1 MKELQTIDET
11 LKYLQFDNWE
21 QSEPGLSRSYELL
34 GLLGNP
40 QEKLKFVHIAGTNGK
55 GSTAAMLASVL
66 QSAGYRTGLYTSPH
80 LLRFH
85 ERMRVN
91 GEEIDDNSLISLTN
105 TVRNAAERMSEMPT
119 GFEIMTAI
127 AFLYFVQEQCD
138 IVALEVGLG
147 GRMDSTNVIPAPEV
161 CVVANIGLE
170 HTAIL
175 GDTVEKIAAE
185 KCGIIKHGSHAV
197 LFGQSEGV
205 ENVAREK
212 CAQEDVALTITAQEK
227 LERISS
233 SLDGQAFKYR
243 GRGPYHL
250 RLLGEYQLLNALT
263 VIDVC
268 NALRSRGWDK
278 LTDEAIDEGLSH
290 AQWPGRLELLRRGPD
305 FIVDGAHN
313 PQCVDALM
321 DSLAALYGDKK
332 LIFLTGVL
340 RDKDWQQ
347 MLRRALPLAKA
358 FVVIT
363 PPSARALDE
372 NELAGWLNAQGVPAI
387 PAADTDDGVR
397 RALAQAG
404 AAEVRV
410 QRHAGRVDD
419 RAQRRQ
425 LLFLCTCQNA
435 RAEYACLRQ
444 RGKAAAHFVSQRVQL
459 LAHALAQQHRRQ
471 RRHLELVPTEQL
483 VHPRDGTKQIFFHAF
498 PSPRP
503 TRSASGTSS
512 PVCLYPIRKAFARQ
526 EKPEPFAESAMQ
538 FWFFYC
544 SQERGS
550 SRGRKFSILENF
562 CLFGTAS
569 CRGVPASS
577 PVEIKYGKLEV
588 VDLKKWFSS
597 NLSSRIVLL
606 D

>member
-1 MKELQTIDET
+1 MNNVKELQTIEET

-21 QSEPGLSRSYELL
+21 QSEPGLARSSELL
-34 GLLGNP
+34 SLLGDP
-40 QEKLKFVHIAGTNGK
+40 QKKLKFVHIAGTNGK

-91 GEEIDDNSLISLTN
+91 GKEIDDKSLIALTN
-105 TVRNAAERMSEMPT
+105 TVRNAAEQMSEMPT

-138 IVALEVGLG
+138 IVSLEVGLG

-185 KCGIIKHGSHAV
+185 KCGIIKHGAHAV

-233 SLDGQAFKYR
+233 SLDGQEFKYR

-290 AQWPGRLELLRRGPD
+290 AQWPGRLELLRRRPD

-372 NELAGWLNAQGVPAI
+372 NELAAWLNAQGVQAVPAK
-387 PAADTDDGVR
+387 DTDDGVR
-397 RALAQAG
+397 RVLALAGEDDAICSWG
-404 AAEVRV
+404 SLYFTGEVR
-410 QRHAGRVDD
+410 RV
-419 RAQRRQ
+419 
-425 LLFLCTCQNA
+425 L
-435 RAEYACLRQ
+435 
-444 RGKAAAHFVSQRVQL
+444 
-459 LAHALAQQHRRQ
+459 
-471 RRHLELVPTEQL
+471 TEQ
-483 VHPRDGTKQIFFHAF
+483 
-498 PSPRP
+498 
-503 TRSASGTSS
+503 
-512 PVCLYPIRKAFARQ
+512 
-526 EKPEPFAESAMQ
+526 
-538 FWFFYC
+538 
-544 SQERGS
+544 
-550 SRGRKFSILENF
+550 
-562 CLFGTAS
+562 
-569 CRGVPASS
+569 
-577 PVEIKYGKLEV
+577 
-588 VDLKKWFSS
+588 
-597 NLSSRIVLL
+597 
-606 D
+606 

>member
-1 MKELQTIDET
+1 MNNVKDLQTIEET

-21 QSEPGLSRSYELL
+21 QSAPGLARSRELL

-40 QEKLKFVHIAGTNGK
+40 EKKLKFVHIAGTNGK

-66 QSAGYRTGLYTSPH
+66 QRAGYRTGLYTSPH

-105 TVRNAAERMSEMPT
+105 TVRNAAESMSELPT

-138 IVALEVGLG
+138 IVSLEVGLG

-170 HTAIL
+170 HTSIL

-185 KCGIIKHGSHAV
+185 KCGIIKHGAHAV

-212 CAQEDVALTITAQEK
+212 CAQEGVALTITAQEK

-233 SLDGQAFKYR
+233 SLDGQEFKYR
-243 GRGPYHL
+243 SRGPYHL

-372 NELAGWLNAQGVPAI
+372 NELAAWLNAQGVQAVPAK
-387 PAADTDDGVR
+387 DTDDGVR
-397 RALAQAG
+397 RALALAG
-404 AAEVRV
+404 EDDAICSWGSLYFTGEVR
-410 QRHAGRVDD
+410 RV
-419 RAQRRQ
+419 
-425 LLFLCTCQNA
+425 L
-435 RAEYACLRQ
+435 
-444 RGKAAAHFVSQRVQL
+444 
-459 LAHALAQQHRRQ
+459 
-471 RRHLELVPTEQL
+471 TEQ
-483 VHPRDGTKQIFFHAF
+483 
-498 PSPRP
+498 
-503 TRSASGTSS
+503 
-512 PVCLYPIRKAFARQ
+512 
-526 EKPEPFAESAMQ
+526 
-538 FWFFYC
+538 
-544 SQERGS
+544 
-550 SRGRKFSILENF
+550 
-562 CLFGTAS
+562 
-569 CRGVPASS
+569 
-577 PVEIKYGKLEV
+577 
-588 VDLKKWFSS
+588 
-597 NLSSRIVLL
+597 
-606 D
+606 

>member
-1 MKELQTIDET
+1 MNNVKELQTIEET
-11 LKYLQFDNWE
+11 LRYLQFDNWE
-21 QSEPGLSRSYELL
+21 QSAPGLARSYELL
-34 GLLGNP
+34 GLLGDP
-40 QEKLKFVHIAGTNGK
+40 QKKLKFVHIAGTNGK

-91 GEEIDDNSLISLTN
+91 GKEIDDTSLISLTN

-127 AFLYFVQEQCD
+127 AFLYFVQERCD
-138 IVALEVGLG
+138 IVSLEVGLG

-185 KCGIIKHGSHAV
+185 KCGIIKHGAHAV

-233 SLDGQAFKYR
+233 SLDGQEFKYR

-372 NELAGWLNAQGVPAI
+372 NELAAWLNAQGVQAVPAK
-387 PAADTDDGVR
+387 DTDDGVR
-397 RALAQAG
+397 RALELAG
-404 AAEVRV
+404 EDDAICSWGSLYFTGEVR
-410 QRHAGRVDD
+410 RV
-419 RAQRRQ
+419 
-425 LLFLCTCQNA
+425 L
-435 RAEYACLRQ
+435 
-444 RGKAAAHFVSQRVQL
+444 
-459 LAHALAQQHRRQ
+459 
-471 RRHLELVPTEQL
+471 TEQ
-483 VHPRDGTKQIFFHAF
+483 
-498 PSPRP
+498 
-503 TRSASGTSS
+503 
-512 PVCLYPIRKAFARQ
+512 
-526 EKPEPFAESAMQ
+526 
-538 FWFFYC
+538 
-544 SQERGS
+544 
-550 SRGRKFSILENF
+550 
-562 CLFGTAS
+562 
-569 CRGVPASS
+569 
-577 PVEIKYGKLEV
+577 
-588 VDLKKWFSS
+588 
-597 NLSSRIVLL
+597 
-606 D
+606 

>member
-1 MKELQTIDET
+1 MNNVKDLQTIEET

-21 QSEPGLSRSYELL
+21 QSTPGLARSRELL

-40 QEKLKFVHIAGTNGK
+40 EQKLKFVHIAGTNGK

-66 QSAGYRTGLYTSPH
+66 RRAGYRTGLYTSPH

-91 GEEIDDNSLISLTN
+91 GEEIDDESLISLTN
-105 TVRNAAERMSEMPT
+105 TVRNAAESMSEMPT

-138 IVALEVGLG
+138 IVSLEVGLG

-161 CVVANIGLE
+161 CVVMNIGLE

-175 GDTVEKIAAE
+175 GDTLEKIAAE
-185 KCGIIKHGSHAV
+185 KCGIIKRGAHAV
-197 LFGQSEGV
+197 LFGQTEGV
-205 ENVAREK
+205 EAVAREK
-212 CAQEDVALTITAQEK
+212 CTQEGVTLTVTAQEK

-233 SLDGQAFKYR
+233 SLDGQVFKYR

-263 VIDVC
+263 VIDTC
-268 NALRSRGWDK
+268 TALRSRGWEK
-278 LTDEAIDEGLSH
+278 LTDEAIDSGLS
-290 AQWPGRLELLRRGPD
+290 AARWPGRLELLRRSPD

-321 DSLAALYGDKK
+321 DSLAALYSGKK

-372 NELAGWLNAQGVPAI
+372 NELAGWLRAQGIEAI
-387 PAADTDDGVR
+387 PAAGTDDGVR
-397 RALAQAG
+397 RALAIAG
-404 AAEVRV
+404 KDDAICSWGSLYFTGEVR
-410 QRHAGRVDD
+410 
-419 RAQRRQ
+419 
-425 LLFLCTCQNA
+425 
-435 RAEYACLRQ
+435 
-444 RGKAAAHFVSQRVQL
+444 KAL
-459 LAHALAQQHRRQ
+459 
-471 RRHLELVPTEQL
+471 TEQ
-483 VHPRDGTKQIFFHAF
+483 
-498 PSPRP
+498 
-503 TRSASGTSS
+503 
-512 PVCLYPIRKAFARQ
+512 
-526 EKPEPFAESAMQ
+526 
-538 FWFFYC
+538 
-544 SQERGS
+544 
-550 SRGRKFSILENF
+550 
-562 CLFGTAS
+562 
-569 CRGVPASS
+569 
-577 PVEIKYGKLEV
+577 
-588 VDLKKWFSS
+588 
-597 NLSSRIVLL
+597 
-606 D
+606 

>member
-1 MKELQTIDET
+1 MNNVKELQTIEET
-11 LKYLQFDNWE
+11 LRYLQFDNWE
-21 QSEPGLSRSYELL
+21 QSAPGLARSRELL

-40 QEKLKFVHIAGTNGK
+40 ERDLKFVHIAGTNGK

-91 GEEIDDNSLISLTN
+91 GKEIDDKSLISLTN
-105 TVRNAAERMSEMPT
+105 TVRNAAERMHEMPT

-127 AFLYFVQEQCD
+127 AFLYFAQERCD
-138 IVALEVGLG
+138 IVSLEVGLG

-185 KCGIIKHGSHAV
+185 KCGIIKRGAHAV

-205 ENVAREK
+205 ERVAREK
-212 CAQEDVALTITAQEK
+212 CAQEGVPLTVTARQK
-227 LERISS
+227 LERVSS
-233 SLDGQAFKYR
+233 SLDGQVFRYR

-268 NALRSRGWDK
+268 DALRSRGWDR
-278 LTDEAIDEGLSH
+278 LTDGTVDQGLSA
-290 AQWPGRLELLRRGPD
+290 AQWPGRLELLRRRPD

-321 DSLAALYGDKK
+321 DSLAALYGGKK

-358 FVVIT
+358 FVVIM
-363 PPSARALDE
+363 PPSARALNE
-372 NELAGWLNAQGVPAI
+372 NELAAWLTSQGVQAI
-387 PAADTDDGVR
+387 PARDTDDGVR
-397 RALAQAG
+397 RALELALEDDAICSWG
-404 AAEVRV
+404 SLYFTGEVR
-410 QRHAGRVDD
+410 RV
-419 RAQRRQ
+419 
-425 LLFLCTCQNA
+425 L
-435 RAEYACLRQ
+435 
-444 RGKAAAHFVSQRVQL
+444 
-459 LAHALAQQHRRQ
+459 
-471 RRHLELVPTEQL
+471 TEQ
-483 VHPRDGTKQIFFHAF
+483 
-498 PSPRP
+498 
-503 TRSASGTSS
+503 
-512 PVCLYPIRKAFARQ
+512 
-526 EKPEPFAESAMQ
+526 
-538 FWFFYC
+538 
-544 SQERGS
+544 
-550 SRGRKFSILENF
+550 
-562 CLFGTAS
+562 
-569 CRGVPASS
+569 
-577 PVEIKYGKLEV
+577 
-588 VDLKKWFSS
+588 
-597 NLSSRIVLL
+597 
-606 D
+606 

>member
-1 MKELQTIDET
+1 MNNVKELQTIEET

-40 QEKLKFVHIAGTNGK
+40 QEKLRFVHIAGTNGK

-85 ERMRVN
+85 ERMRVD
-91 GEEIDDNSLISLTN
+91 GREIDDASLIALTN
-105 TVRNAAERMSEMPT
+105 TVRAAAEGMSEMPT

-161 CVVANIGLE
+161 CVVTNIGLE

-175 GDTVEKIAAE
+175 GDTLEKIATE
-185 KCGIIKHGSHAV
+185 KCGIIKHGANAV

-212 CAQEDVALTITAQEK
+212 CAQEDVPLTITAQSE
-227 LERISS
+227 LSRISS
-233 SLDGQAFKYR
+233 SLDGQVFRYR
-243 GRGPYHL
+243 AHGPFHL

-268 NALRSRGWDK
+268 FALRERGWDK
-278 LTDEAIDEGLSH
+278 LTDAAIDQGLST
-290 AQWPGRLELLRRGPD
+290 AQWPGRLELLRRSPD

-313 PQCVDALM
+313 PQCADALM
-321 DSLAALYGDKK
+321 DSLSSLYGDKK

-372 NELAGWLNAQGVPAI
+372 NELAAWLNAQGVPAI

-397 RALAQAG
+397 RALAMAG
-404 AAEVRV
+404 KDDAICSWGSLYFTGEVR
-410 QRHAGRVDD
+410 
-419 RAQRRQ
+419 RA
-425 LLFLCTCQNA
+425 L
-435 RAEYACLRQ
+435 
-444 RGKAAAHFVSQRVQL
+444 S
-459 LAHALAQQHRRQ
+459 
-471 RRHLELVPTEQL
+471 EQ
-483 VHPRDGTKQIFFHAF
+483 
-498 PSPRP
+498 
-503 TRSASGTSS
+503 
-512 PVCLYPIRKAFARQ
+512 
-526 EKPEPFAESAMQ
+526 
-538 FWFFYC
+538 
-544 SQERGS
+544 
-550 SRGRKFSILENF
+550 
-562 CLFGTAS
+562 
-569 CRGVPASS
+569 
-577 PVEIKYGKLEV
+577 
-588 VDLKKWFSS
+588 
-597 NLSSRIVLL
+597 
-606 D
+606 

>member
-1 MKELQTIDET
+1 MNNVKDLQTIEET

-21 QSEPGLSRSYELL
+21 QSAPGLARSRELL

-40 QEKLKFVHIAGTNGK
+40 EQKLKFVHIAGTNGK

-66 QSAGYRTGLYTSPH
+66 QRAGYRTGLYTSPH

-105 TVRNAAERMSEMPT
+105 TVRSAAESMSELPT

-138 IVALEVGLG
+138 IVSLEVGLG

-185 KCGIIKHGSHAV
+185 KCGIIKHGAHAV

-227 LERISS
+227 LERIS
-233 SLDGQAFKYR
+233 LDGQEFKYR

-372 NELAGWLNAQGVPAI
+372 NELAAWLNAQGVQAVPAK
-387 PAADTDDGVR
+387 DTDDGVR
-397 RALAQAG
+397 RALALAG
-404 AAEVRV
+404 EDDAICSWGSLYFTGEVR
-410 QRHAGRVDD
+410 RV
-419 RAQRRQ
+419 
-425 LLFLCTCQNA
+425 L
-435 RAEYACLRQ
+435 
-444 RGKAAAHFVSQRVQL
+444 
-459 LAHALAQQHRRQ
+459 
-471 RRHLELVPTEQL
+471 TEQ
-483 VHPRDGTKQIFFHAF
+483 
-498 PSPRP
+498 
-503 TRSASGTSS
+503 
-512 PVCLYPIRKAFARQ
+512 
-526 EKPEPFAESAMQ
+526 
-538 FWFFYC
+538 
-544 SQERGS
+544 
-550 SRGRKFSILENF
+550 
-562 CLFGTAS
+562 
-569 CRGVPASS
+569 
-577 PVEIKYGKLEV
+577 
-588 VDLKKWFSS
+588 
-597 NLSSRIVLL
+597 
-606 D
+606 

>member
-1 MKELQTIDET
+1 MNNVKELQTIEET

-21 QSEPGLSRSYELL
+21 QSEPGLARSSDLLSLL
-34 GLLGNP
+34 GDP
-40 QEKLKFVHIAGTNGK
+40 QKKLKFVHIAGTNGK

-66 QSAGYRTGLYTSPH
+66 QNAGYRTGLYTSPH

-91 GEEIDDNSLISLTN
+91 GKEIDDKSLIALTN
-105 TVRNAAERMSEMPT
+105 TVRNAAEQMSEMPT

-138 IVALEVGLG
+138 IVSLEVGLG

-175 GDTVEKIAAE
+175 GDTVEKIAVE
-185 KCGIIKHGSHAV
+185 KCGIIKHGAHAV

-212 CAQEDVALTITAQEK
+212 CAQEGVALTITVQEK

-233 SLDGQAFKYR
+233 SLDGQVFKYR

-268 NALRSRGWDK
+268 SALRSRGWDK
-278 LTDEAIDEGLSH
+278 LTDAAIDTGLSI
-290 AQWPGRLELLRRGPD
+290 AQWPGRLELLRRRPD

-321 DSLAALYGDKK
+321 DSLAALYGSKK

-372 NELAGWLNAQGVPAI
+372 NELAAWLTSQGVQAI
-387 PAADTDDGVR
+387 PAKDTDDGVR
-397 RALAQAG
+397 RALALADEDDAICSWG
-404 AAEVRV
+404 SLYFTGEVR
-410 QRHAGRVDD
+410 RV
-419 RAQRRQ
+419 
-425 LLFLCTCQNA
+425 L
-435 RAEYACLRQ
+435 
-444 RGKAAAHFVSQRVQL
+444 
-459 LAHALAQQHRRQ
+459 
-471 RRHLELVPTEQL
+471 TE
-483 VHPRDGTKQIFFHAF
+483 P
-498 PSPRP
+498 
-503 TRSASGTSS
+503 
-512 PVCLYPIRKAFARQ
+512 
-526 EKPEPFAESAMQ
+526 
-538 FWFFYC
+538 
-544 SQERGS
+544 
-550 SRGRKFSILENF
+550 
-562 CLFGTAS
+562 
-569 CRGVPASS
+569 
-577 PVEIKYGKLEV
+577 
-588 VDLKKWFSS
+588 
-597 NLSSRIVLL
+597 
-606 D
+606 

>member
-1 MKELQTIDET
+1 MKELQTIEET

-21 QSEPGLSRSYELL
+21 QSPPGLARSRALLALL
-34 GLLGNP
+34 GDP
-40 QEKLKFVHIAGTNGK
+40 QKKLKFVHIAGTNGK

-91 GEEIDDNSLISLTN
+91 GREIDDESLIALTN
-105 TVRNAAERMSEMPT
+105 TVRNAAAQMQEMPT

-127 AFLYFVQEQCD
+127 AFLYFVQERCG
-138 IVALEVGLG
+138 IVSLEVGLG

-185 KCGIIKHGSHAV
+185 KCGIIKRGAHAV
-197 LFGQSEGV
+197 LFRQSEGV

-212 CAQEDVALTITAQEK
+212 CAQEGVPLTITAPEK

-233 SLDGQAFKYR
+233 SLDGQVFRYR
-243 GRGPYHL
+243 GRGPFHL

-268 NALRSRGWDK
+268 SALRARGWDR
-278 LTDEAIDEGLSH
+278 LTDGAIDEGLSA
-290 AQWPGRLELLRRGPD
+290 AQWPGRLELLRRHPD

-321 DSLAALYGDKK
+321 DSLAALYGGKK

-372 NELAGWLNAQGVPAI
+372 NELAAWLTAQGVQAV
-387 PAADTDDGVR
+387 PAAGPGDGVR
-397 RALAQAG
+397 RALALADG
-404 AAEVRV
+404 DDAICSWGSLYFTGEVR
-410 QRHAGRVDD
+410 
-419 RAQRRQ
+419 RA
-425 LLFLCTCQNA
+425 L
-435 RAEYACLRQ
+435 
-444 RGKAAAHFVSQRVQL
+444 
-459 LAHALAQQHRRQ
+459 
-471 RRHLELVPTEQL
+471 TEQ
-483 VHPRDGTKQIFFHAF
+483 
-498 PSPRP
+498 
-503 TRSASGTSS
+503 
-512 PVCLYPIRKAFARQ
+512 
-526 EKPEPFAESAMQ
+526 
-538 FWFFYC
+538 
-544 SQERGS
+544 
-550 SRGRKFSILENF
+550 
-562 CLFGTAS
+562 
-569 CRGVPASS
+569 
-577 PVEIKYGKLEV
+577 
-588 VDLKKWFSS
+588 
-597 NLSSRIVLL
+597 
-606 D
+606 

>member
-1 MKELQTIDET
+1 MNNVKDLQTIEET

-21 QSEPGLSRSYELL
+21 QSAPGLARSRELL

-40 QEKLKFVHIAGTNGK
+40 EKKLKFVHIAGTNGK

-66 QSAGYRTGLYTSPH
+66 QRAGYRTGLYTSPH

-91 GEEIDDNSLISLTN
+91 GEEIDDESLISLTN
-105 TVRNAAERMSEMPT
+105 TVRNAAEGMSEMPT

-138 IVALEVGLG
+138 IVSLEVGLG

-185 KCGIIKHGSHAV
+185 KCVINKHGSHAV
-197 LFGQSEGV
+197 RFGQSEGV

-233 SLDGQAFKYR
+233 SLDGQEFKYR

-372 NELAGWLNAQGVPAI
+372 NELAAWLNAQGVQAVPAK
-387 PAADTDDGVR
+387 DTDDGVR
-397 RALAQAG
+397 RALVLAG
-404 AAEVRV
+404 EDDAICSWGSLYFTGEVR
-410 QRHAGRVDD
+410 RV
-419 RAQRRQ
+419 
-425 LLFLCTCQNA
+425 L
-435 RAEYACLRQ
+435 
-444 RGKAAAHFVSQRVQL
+444 
-459 LAHALAQQHRRQ
+459 
-471 RRHLELVPTEQL
+471 TEQ
-483 VHPRDGTKQIFFHAF
+483 
-498 PSPRP
+498 
-503 TRSASGTSS
+503 
-512 PVCLYPIRKAFARQ
+512 
-526 EKPEPFAESAMQ
+526 
-538 FWFFYC
+538 
-544 SQERGS
+544 
-550 SRGRKFSILENF
+550 
-562 CLFGTAS
+562 
-569 CRGVPASS
+569 
-577 PVEIKYGKLEV
+577 
-588 VDLKKWFSS
+588 
-597 NLSSRIVLL
+597 
-606 D
+606 

>member
-1 MKELQTIDET
+1 MNNVKELQTIEET

-21 QSEPGLSRSYELL
+21 QSEPGLARSSELL
-34 GLLGNP
+34 SLLGDP
-40 QEKLKFVHIAGTNGK
+40 QKKLKFVHIAGTNGK

-105 TVRNAAERMSEMPT
+105 TVRNAAESMSEMPT

-127 AFLYFVQEQCD
+127 AFLYFVQEQCN
-138 IVALEVGLG
+138 IVSLEVGLG

-185 KCGIIKHGSHAV
+185 KCGIIKHGAHAV

-233 SLDGQAFKYR
+233 SLDGQEFKYR

-372 NELAGWLNAQGVPAI
+372 NELAAWLNAQGVQAVPAK
-387 PAADTDDGVR
+387 DTDDGVR
-397 RALAQAG
+397 RALALAG
-404 AAEVRV
+404 EDDAICSWGSLYFTGEVR
-410 QRHAGRVDD
+410 RV
-419 RAQRRQ
+419 
-425 LLFLCTCQNA
+425 L
-435 RAEYACLRQ
+435 
-444 RGKAAAHFVSQRVQL
+444 
-459 LAHALAQQHRRQ
+459 
-471 RRHLELVPTEQL
+471 TEQ
-483 VHPRDGTKQIFFHAF
+483 
-498 PSPRP
+498 
-503 TRSASGTSS
+503 
-512 PVCLYPIRKAFARQ
+512 
-526 EKPEPFAESAMQ
+526 
-538 FWFFYC
+538 
-544 SQERGS
+544 
-550 SRGRKFSILENF
+550 
-562 CLFGTAS
+562 
-569 CRGVPASS
+569 
-577 PVEIKYGKLEV
+577 
-588 VDLKKWFSS
+588 
-597 NLSSRIVLL
+597 
-606 D
+606 

>member
-1 MKELQTIDET
+1 MNNVKELQTIEET

-21 QSEPGLSRSYELL
+21 QSEPGLARSSELL

-40 QEKLKFVHIAGTNGK
+40 EKKLKFVHIAGTNGK

-66 QSAGYRTGLYTSPH
+66 QRAGYRTGLYTSPH

-85 ERMRVN
+85 ERMSVN
-91 GEEIDDNSLISLTN
+91 GREIDDKSLIALTN
-105 TVRNAAERMSEMPT
+105 TVRNAAEQMSEMPT

-138 IVALEVGLG
+138 IVSLEVGLG

-185 KCGIIKHGSHAV
+185 KCGIIKHGAHAV

-233 SLDGQAFKYR
+233 SLDGQEFKYR

-372 NELAGWLNAQGVPAI
+372 NELAAWLNKQGVQAI
-387 PAADTDDGVR
+387 PAKDTDDGVR
-397 RALAQAG
+397 RALALAG
-404 AAEVRV
+404 EDDAICSWGSLYFTGEVR
-410 QRHAGRVDD
+410 RV
-419 RAQRRQ
+419 
-425 LLFLCTCQNA
+425 L
-435 RAEYACLRQ
+435 
-444 RGKAAAHFVSQRVQL
+444 
-459 LAHALAQQHRRQ
+459 
-471 RRHLELVPTEQL
+471 TE
-483 VHPRDGTKQIFFHAF
+483 P
-498 PSPRP
+498 
-503 TRSASGTSS
+503 
-512 PVCLYPIRKAFARQ
+512 
-526 EKPEPFAESAMQ
+526 
-538 FWFFYC
+538 
-544 SQERGS
+544 
-550 SRGRKFSILENF
+550 
-562 CLFGTAS
+562 
-569 CRGVPASS
+569 
-577 PVEIKYGKLEV
+577 
-588 VDLKKWFSS
+588 
-597 NLSSRIVLL
+597 
-606 D
+606 

>member
-1 MKELQTIDET
+1 MNELQTIEET
-11 LKYLQFDNWE
+11 LKYLQFDNWA
-21 QSEPGLSRSYELL
+21 QSEPGLARSYELL

-40 QEKLKFVHIAGTNGK
+40 EKKLHFVHIAGTNGK

-91 GEEIDDNSLISLTN
+91 GREIDDRSLIALTN
-105 TVRNAAERMSEMPT
+105 TVRAAAAQMRETPT

-127 AFLYFVQEQCD
+127 AFLYFVQEQCG

-161 CVVANIGLE
+161 CAVTNIGLE

-175 GDTVEKIAAE
+175 GDTLEKIAAE
-185 KCGIIKHGSHAV
+185 KCGIIKRGAHAV

-205 ENVAREK
+205 EAVAREK
-212 CAQEDVALTITAQEK
+212 CVQEGVPLTVTAK
-227 LERISS
+227 DALERVSS
-233 SLDGQAFKYR
+233 SLDGQVFTYR

-263 VIDVC
+263 VLDIC
-268 NALRSRGWDK
+268 AALRARGWDR
-278 LTDEAIDEGLSH
+278 LTDEAIDAGLSA
-290 AQWPGRLELLRRGPD
+290 AQWPGRLELLRRHPD

-321 DSLAALYGDKK
+321 DSLAALYGGKK

-372 NELAGWLNAQGVPAI
+372 SELAAWLRAQGTEAV

-397 RALAQAG
+397 RALSMAG
-404 AAEVRV
+404 ADDAICSWGSLYFTGEVR
-410 QRHAGRVDD
+410 
-419 RAQRRQ
+419 RA
-425 LLFLCTCQNA
+425 LT
-435 RAEYACLRQ
+435 
-444 RGKAAAHFVSQRVQL
+444 
-459 LAHALAQQHRRQ
+459 AQ
-471 RRHLELVPTEQL
+471 
-483 VHPRDGTKQIFFHAF
+483 
-498 PSPRP
+498 
-503 TRSASGTSS
+503 
-512 PVCLYPIRKAFARQ
+512 
-526 EKPEPFAESAMQ
+526 
-538 FWFFYC
+538 
-544 SQERGS
+544 
-550 SRGRKFSILENF
+550 
-562 CLFGTAS
+562 
-569 CRGVPASS
+569 
-577 PVEIKYGKLEV
+577 
-588 VDLKKWFSS
+588 
-597 NLSSRIVLL
+597 
-606 D
+606 

>member
-1 MKELQTIDET
+1 MEIKEALDYVNGTRWRGAEASLRRIRE
-11 LKYLQFDNWE
+11 LM
-21 QSEPGLSRSYELL
+21 SLL
-34 GLLGNP
+34 GDP
-40 QEKLKFVHIAGTNGK
+40 QKKLKFVHIAGTNGK
-55 GSTAAMLASVL
+55 GSTAAMLAAVL

-91 GEEIDDNSLISLTN
+91 GEEIDDESLISLTN
-105 TVRNAAERMSEMPT
+105 TVRNAAESMSEMPT

-138 IVALEVGLG
+138 IVSLEVGLG

-185 KCGIIKHGSHAV
+185 KCGIIKHGAHAV

-233 SLDGQAFKYR
+233 SLDGQEFKYR

-372 NELAGWLNAQGVPAI
+372 NELAAWLNAQGVQAVPAK
-387 PAADTDDGVR
+387 DTDDGVH
-397 RALAQAG
+397 RALELAG
-404 AAEVRV
+404 EDDAICSWGSLYFTGEVR
-410 QRHAGRVDD
+410 RV
-419 RAQRRQ
+419 
-425 LLFLCTCQNA
+425 L
-435 RAEYACLRQ
+435 
-444 RGKAAAHFVSQRVQL
+444 
-459 LAHALAQQHRRQ
+459 
-471 RRHLELVPTEQL
+471 TEQ
-483 VHPRDGTKQIFFHAF
+483 
-498 PSPRP
+498 
-503 TRSASGTSS
+503 
-512 PVCLYPIRKAFARQ
+512 
-526 EKPEPFAESAMQ
+526 
-538 FWFFYC
+538 
-544 SQERGS
+544 
-550 SRGRKFSILENF
+550 
-562 CLFGTAS
+562 
-569 CRGVPASS
+569 
-577 PVEIKYGKLEV
+577 
-588 VDLKKWFSS
+588 
-597 NLSSRIVLL
+597 
-606 D
+606 